1 MLTAFGTKKSKIS
14 RRSGL
19 LLVIEDRIKQLVA
32 YGREKTRL
40 MLIRVIPQGP
50 KDDTGDDGVDATIT
64 GATASVDSST
74 DTPSVSVTLGGTASA
89 RTFAFAFHNLKGETG
104 AAGQTRPQGPAG
116 TTPDLSAYATMQ
128 YVDDAIAALANLEEE
143 EF

>member
-1 MLTAFGTKKSKIS
+1 
-14 RRSGL
+14 
-19 LLVIEDRIKQLVA
+19 
-32 YGREKTRL
+32 
-40 MLIRVIPQGP
+40 
-50 KDDTGDDGVDATIT
+50 VDATIT

-74 DTPSVSVTLGGTASA
+74 DTPSVSVTLDGTASA
-89 RTFAFAFHNLKGETG
+89 RTFTFAFHNLKGETG

-116 TTPDLSAYATMQ
+116 TTPGLSVYATMQ